1 MNRQKRNTS
10 KFLKINKIYKLFT
23 EHSRKKAKIAII
35 MHDKG
40 DITIETYR
48 H

>member
-1 MNRQKRNTS
+1 MNTF
-10 KFLKINKIYKLFT
+10 KFLKVNKIYKPLQNILEKEQT
-23 EHSRKKAKIAII
+23 QIANI

-40 DITIETYR
+40 GITIETYR

>member
-1 MNRQKRNTS
+1 MNTS
-10 KFLKINKIYKLFT
+10 KFLKINKINKPLQNILEKEQT
-23 EHSRKKAKIAII
+23 QIANI
-35 MHDKG
+35 MPDKG